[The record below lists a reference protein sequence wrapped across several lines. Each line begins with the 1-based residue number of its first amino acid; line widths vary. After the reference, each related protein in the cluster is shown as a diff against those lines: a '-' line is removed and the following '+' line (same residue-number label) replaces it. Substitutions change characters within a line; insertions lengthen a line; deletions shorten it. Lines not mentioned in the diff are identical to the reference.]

1 MWVVEFVNENALKEF
16 EVLPND
22 IKARM
27 SHIIKLL
34 EVKGN
39 TLGEP
44 HTASLGDGFF
54 EIRAKSSEG
63 IARSLY
69 CYQVGKRILILVTAI
84 KKQNKLPKTIMQI
97 AKNRL
102 KEFENGNN

>member
-1 MWVVEFVNENALKEF
+1 M
-16 EVLPND
+16 PND

-27 SHIIKLL
+27 SRIIKIL
-34 EVKGN
+34 EIKGN

-44 HTASLGDGFF
+44 HTANLGDGFF

-69 CYQVGKRILILVTAI
+69 CYQIGKRILILVTAI
-84 KKQNKLPKTIMQI
+84 KKQNRLPKTTMEI
-97 AKNRL
+97 AKRRL